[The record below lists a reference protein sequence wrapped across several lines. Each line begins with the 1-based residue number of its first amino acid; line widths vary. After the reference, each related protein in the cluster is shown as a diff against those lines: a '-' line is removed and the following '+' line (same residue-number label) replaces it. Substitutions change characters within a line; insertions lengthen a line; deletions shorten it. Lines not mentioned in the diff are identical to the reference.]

1 MNVDLAN
8 LRLNMNDKVLCQT
21 FVLSLSRLERSWETK
36 FSRKLSE
43 RFWLRL
49 ISRLKFLIVKYTD
62 HVARSSWCW
71 ERMIL
76 SFDINKKIIVV
87 FLKNSFCF
95 FHHQSSMC
103 ISKYILSLSSLN
115 CRMKAYERF
124 AENDECLMKNLI
136 SFIMSRYWIWITSF
150 NSSFIS
156 NEMLIFC
163 SIHLSFE
170 TSMTLFNWHNHS
182 FSFLKFN
189 CSWKKII
196 REFLKNLFT
205 SFFVFSL
212 WCSQRTNS

>member
-1 MNVDLAN
+1 
-8 LRLNMNDKVLCQT
+8 MNDKVLCQT
-21 FVLSLSRLERSWETK
+21 FVLSLSRLERSWEIK
-36 FSRKLSE
+36 SSRRLFE
-43 RFWLRL
+43 RLWLRL
-49 ISRLKFLIVKYTD
+49 IFRFKFSIVRYTD

-71 ERMIL
+71 ESMIL

-87 FLKNSFCF
+87 LSKTSFCF
-95 FHHQSSMC
+95 FYHQFSMC
-103 ISKYILSLSSLN
+103 ISEYIFSLSSLN
-115 CRMKAYERF
+115 CRMRAYEKF
-124 AENDECLMKNLI
+124 AKNDECSMRNLI

-156 NEMLIFC
+156 DEMLIFC

-170 TSMTLFNWHNHS
+170 TSMILFNWHNHS
-182 FSFLKFN
+182 SSFLKFN

-212 WCSQRTNS
+212 WCNQRANS